1 MTSISS
7 DGRSVTLANGQ
18 VLRADV
24 VVGADGT
31 NGLSRELF
39 EDEEAGP
46 PKMNLYR
53 WSGNSQQRFNDLIC
67 YAVPSYQRN

>member
-1 MTSISS
+1 M
-7 DGRSVTLANGQ
+7 
-18 VLRADV
+18 LRADV

-39 EDEEAGP
+39 EDEEAGL

-53 WSGNSQQRFNDLIC
+53 WSETLPQNLPSAKAALENS
-67 YAVPSYQRN
+67 